1 MPIFVIVKRDVSSV
15 RPVVDGAGEWLRGK
29 RCAVVVIGVSSTA
42 RESLNPNCLAA
53 KLIESVKK
61 VGSEVVAIFD
71 QVSPFNSVGELDVA
85 FAGVDVLF
93 LVGQF
98 ISFCRDDRRNVWRMN
113 VDATRA
119 VYFAAEQAGVKRIVA
134 HGSILSLGHNQ
145 DGSPVDV
152 SSPYLS
158 DNRRTECE
166 KALFRAEMEAWQMYE
181 RGIDVSVVCS
191 GLIVD
196 DSMINLGLNANDI
209 NQKPHLFSSSEE
221 LVSALITVSADDY
234 IGRRLICTGLSQ
246 GKPLPEELVLP
257 SPDNVLLRLLGRDR
271 RSRTLRALSRL
282 GTYVSDFPVTA
293 DK

>member
-1 MPIFVIVKRDVSSV
+1 MA
-15 RPVVDGAGEWLRGK
+15 AGEWLRGK
-29 RCAVVVIGVSSTA
+29 RCAVVGIGAPSLA
-42 RESLNPNCLAA
+42 GESLNPDCLAA

-61 VGSEVVAIFD
+61 VGSEVVAILD
-71 QVSPFNSVGELDVA
+71 HVSPFNSAGELDVA
-85 FAGVDVLF
+85 FADVDVLF

-98 ISFCRDDRRNVWRMN
+98 ISFRRDDRRNVWRMN

-119 VYFAAEQAGVKRIVA
+119 VYLAAEQAGVKRIVA
-134 HGSILSLGHNQ
+134 HGCILSLGHNQ

-158 DNRRTECE
+158 DDRRTECE
-166 KALFRAEMEAWQMYE
+166 KALFRAEMEAWQMHE

-196 DSMINLGLNANDI
+196 DSMINLGLNVDDI
-209 NQKPHLFSSSEE
+209 NKKPHLFSSSEE

-234 IGRRLICTGLSQ
+234 MGRRLICTGLSQ

>member
-1 MPIFVIVKRDVSSV
+1 MKRDVSSV
-15 RPVVDGAGEWLRGK
+15 RPVVVDGAGEWLRGK
-29 RCAVVVIGVSSTA
+29 RCAVVGIGVQSLA
-42 RESLNPNCLAA
+42 GESLNPDCLAA

-61 VGSEVVAIFD
+61 VGSEVVTILD
-71 QVSPFNSVGELDVA
+71 HVSPFNSAGELDVA

-98 ISFCRDDRRNVWRMN
+98 ISFRRDDRRNVWRMN

-119 VYFAAEQAGVKRIVA
+119 VYLAAEQAGVKRIVA

-158 DNRRTECE
+158 DDRRTECE
-166 KALFRAEMEAWQMYE
+166 KALFRAEMEAWQMSE
-181 RGIDVSVVCS
+181 RGFDVSVVCS

-209 NQKPHLFSSSEE
+209 NKKPHLFSSSDE
-221 LVSALITVSADDY
+221 LVSALIAASADGY
-234 IGRRLICTGLSQ
+234 IGRRLICAGLSQ

>member
-1 MPIFVIVKRDVSSV
+1 MKRDVSSV

-191 GLIVD
+191 GLMVE

>member
-1 MPIFVIVKRDVSSV
+1 ML
-15 RPVVDGAGEWLRGK
+15 DGAGEWLRGK
-29 RCAVVVIGVSSTA
+29 RCAVVGIGVSSPA
-42 RESLNPNCLAA
+42 GESHNPNCLAA

-61 VGSEVVAIFD
+61 VGSEVVAILD
-71 QVSPFNSVGELDVA
+71 SVSPFNSAGELDEA

-93 LVGQF
+93 LVGQL
-98 ISFCRDDRRNVWRMN
+98 ISFRRDDRLNVWRMN
-113 VDATRA
+113 VDAARA
-119 VYFAAEQAGVKRIVA
+119 VYLAAEQAGVKRIVA

-158 DNRRTECE
+158 DNKRSECE
-166 KALFRAEMEAWQMYE
+166 KSLFRAEMEAWQMSE
-181 RGIDVSVVCS
+181 RGFDVSVVCS
-191 GLIVD
+191 GLLVD
-196 DSMINLGLNANDI
+196 DSIGNLGLIADDI
-209 NQKPHLFSSSEE
+209 NQKHHLFSSSDD
-221 LVSALITVSADDY
+221 LVSALIAVSADDY

-246 GKPLPEELVLP
+246 GKLLPEEFVHP

-282 GTYVSDFPVTA
+282 GTYVSDFPVAA

>member
-1 MPIFVIVKRDVSSV
+1 MKRDVSSV

-71 QVSPFNSVGELDVA
+71 QVSPFNSVVELDVA

-191 GLIVD
+191 GLMVE